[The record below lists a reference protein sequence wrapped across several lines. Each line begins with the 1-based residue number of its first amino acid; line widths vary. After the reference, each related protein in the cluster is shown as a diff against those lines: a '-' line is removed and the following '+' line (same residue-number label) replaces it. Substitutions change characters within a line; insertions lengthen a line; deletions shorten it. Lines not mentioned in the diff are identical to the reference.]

1 MAQPGVSQQSSHQ
14 SSKENVPSL
23 MPCDKLAA
31 ELEPLGTS
39 RQESGGTMLFRQ
51 GDAVTG
57 AYLVLS
63 GRVDLRLAVE
73 RSKRIV
79 GRTAG
84 PGTILGLPATISGEP
99 YSLTA
104 TTLETCELV
113 FIERQDVLTALRTH
127 PARAMALLQTLA
139 HEVHH
144 LRDVWPGRPAKAAK
158 HASRR
163 PA

>member
-1 MAQPGVSQQSSHQ
+1 MAQREVTTGVPAEASRPRPGD
-14 SSKENVPSL
+14 NL
-23 MPCDKLAA
+23 LAD
-31 ELEPLGTS
+31 LEPLGCHRRVRGATV
-39 RQESGGTMLFRQ
+39 LFRQ

-63 GRVDLRLAVE
+63 GRVDLRLNAE

-84 PGTILGLPATISGEP
+84 PGAILGLPATVSGEP

-104 TTLETCELV
+104 TTLEPCELV
-113 FIERQDVLTALRTH
+113 FIQRDDVLTTLRTH

-144 LRDVWPGRPAKAAK
+144 LREVWPGRPRVTHQPAK
-158 HASRR
+158 RR
-163 PA
+163 AR